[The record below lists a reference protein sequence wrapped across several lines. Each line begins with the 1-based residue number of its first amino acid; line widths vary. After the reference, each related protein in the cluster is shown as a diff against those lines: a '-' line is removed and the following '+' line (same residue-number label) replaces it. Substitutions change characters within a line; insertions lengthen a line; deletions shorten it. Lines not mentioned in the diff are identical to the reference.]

1 MSRPATLEEFAD
13 RSEIDA
19 LLNRYVTALDDDR
32 FEMLD
37 AVFLPDAHL
46 SYADA
51 GIECKFTMVRD
62 ILAAVRPE
70 SRVWLPLVGN
80 RRVPVQDDRAQSVST
95 FLL

>member
-51 GIECKFTMVRD
+51 GIECKFTMVREHPCRG
-62 ILAAVRPE
+62 AT
-70 SRVWLPLVGN
+70 
-80 RRVPVQDDRAQSVST
+80 RVPSVVTSCGKPT
-95 FLL
+95 GASAG